1 MSGENNIWCLSVDD
15 EKIEREELES
25 NIGKDIDTNAKKLPD
40 SIAKHICEE
49 LRKKGLRRVSAGVAV
64 LMPWIKRGGG
74 EKQAEE
80 NGQSTKSSDTSD
92 TAILKPFG
100 YHYFSINSEMD
111 GNKIREDFKDAK
123 KLKEIWWWRWRW
135 YDENTLKK
143 VATKWKNWWNENNKA
158 KQYYFV
164 DDWYGIVNKLVTID
178 EIQYLVHGFQVES
191 INDGSSIINFETFKA
206 GSGNPEIETPAFIE
220 MALLSHK
227 MINFAI
233 FYMPIFYEV
242 LRVGYVFVIVDLYDP
257 LCRNKEDFEKI
268 LNLVKCIQEDKDV
281 QSAMMLARWDHIC
294 SVAQYTDPKE
304 IIQALVGPKDP
315 ELLTRISYDFLP
327 LEWDTVKVKLN
338 DSTEVVEIPRSK
350 FFRPKNNKG
359 STSKN

>member
-1 MSGENNIWCLSVDD
+1 MSGENNNSSHSWCLYVDN
-15 EKIEREELES
+15 EKIERKELKS
-25 NIGKDIDTNAKKLPD
+25 NIINIIDTDTDTDTDTTNLLDAV
-40 SIAKHICEE
+40 AMHICEE
-49 LRKKGLRRVSAGVAV
+49 LRNKGLRRVSAGVAV
-64 LMPWIKRGGG
+64 LMPWVKRGG

-80 NGQSTKSSDTSD
+80 NGQSTTGSD
-92 TAILKPFG
+92 TAILMPFG
-100 YHYFSINSEMD
+100 YHYSSTNQNMNGSY
-111 GNKIREDFKDAK
+111 IREEIDEEELK
-123 KLKEIWWWRWRW
+123 KIWWWRWRW
-135 YDENTLKK
+135 YDEDKLRG
-143 VATKWKNWWNENNKA
+143 VASEWNDWWREGETP

-178 EIQYLVHGFQVES
+178 EIQYLIHGFQVES
-191 INDGSSIINFETFKA
+191 IDDGSSIINFETFKA

-268 LNLVKCIQEDKDV
+268 LNLVKCIQDDKVV
-281 QSAMMLARWDHIC
+281 QSAMMLARGDQIC
-294 SVAQYTDPKE
+294 ICEVDKYTDSKE

-315 ELLTRISYDFLP
+315 KLLTRISYDFLP
-327 LEWDTVKVKLN
+327 LEWDTVKVWFNGKM
-338 DSTEVVEIPRSK
+338 VEIPRSK
-350 FFRPKNNKG
+350 FFRPKN
-359 STSKN
+359 S

>member
-25 NIGKDIDTNAKKLPD
+25 NIGKDIDTNAKILPD

-49 LRKKGLRRVSAGVAV
+49 LRNKGLRRVSAGVAV
-64 LMPWIKRGGG
+64 LMPWVKREGG

-80 NGQSTKSSDTSD
+80 NGQSTKDAD
-92 TAILKPFG
+92 TAILMPFG
-100 YHYFSINSEMD
+100 YHYSSTNQNMNGSY
-111 GNKIREDFKDAK
+111 IREEINEEELK
-123 KLKEIWWWRWRW
+123 KIWWWRWRW
-135 YDENTLKK
+135 YDEDKLEG
-143 VATKWKNWWNENNKA
+143 VADEWKNWWCKGGTP
-158 KQYYFV
+158 KRYYFV

-178 EIQYLVHGFQVES
+178 EIQYLVHGFQVDS
-191 INDGSSIINFETFKA
+191 IDDGSSIINFETFKA
-206 GSGNPEIETPAFIE
+206 GSGNPDIETPAFIE

-233 FYMPIFYEV
+233 FYIPIFYKI

-268 LNLVKCIQEDKDV
+268 LNLVKCIQDDKVV
-281 QSAMMLARWDHIC
+281 QSAVMLARWKYIRCAFNYRD
-294 SVAQYTDPKE
+294 AKK
-304 IIQALVGPKDP
+304 IIQALVAPKDP

-327 LEWDTVKVKLN
+327 LEWDTVEVKLN
-338 DSTEVVEIPRSK
+338 DSTEGIEIPRSK